1 MLSVE
6 VVGLAELHAKVD
18 KLEEALN
25 PVAILDEIEALLL
38 NRIRSRFLAETDPDG
53 KKWIPSKRAL
63 KDGGKTL
70 FKTGTLF
77 HSIQAHT
84 DGPNERSIST
94 DVPYARP
101 HNFGL
106 GHMPI
111 REFMGFNEEDLD
123 LIVGLVLQRLREA
136 LS

>member
-6 VVGLAELHAKVD
+6 VSGLTELQVKID

-25 PVAILDEIEALLL
+25 PVVILDEIEALLL

-63 KDGGKTL
+63 KEGGKTL

-84 DGPNERSIST
+84 DGPTGRSIST

-106 GHMPI
+106 GHMPV
-111 REFMGFNEEDLD
+111 REFMGFSDEDLY
-123 LIVGLVLQRLREA
+123 LTERLVLKRLSEA
-136 LS
+136 LK